1 VDTEVSVAV
10 DGEHEL
16 EDSKSRRV
24 VVDLPDR
31 FGRESFI
38 EMDSAEKEKETGNRN
53 WA

>member
-16 EDSKSRRV
+16 EDSKGRRV

-38 EMDSAEKEKETGNRN
+38 EMDSEKETKNRN